1 VAWHPGLW
9 VRPPHHGAR
18 DRDPSRAGDRRCAGG
33 RRDRGR
39 RRDVSVG
46 PDHRR
51 RPDSLAASASLREPL
66 PRVARSNHRRDRRLE
81 RRSVVTPRVIWSLL
95 GETAFEWY
103 EDRAPRLGAALAF
116 YTVFALAPGLIVI
129 IALAALLLGKEAAQG
144 QIIDEVQDLIGFAG
158 AQAIQAAIE
167 SARSAGGSLVATGL
181 GALTLLFGLW
191 GVFGELQDALNTI
204 WGVGSRP
211 WRGVIA
217 AFKERFWSFT
227 MVVGIGFLLLVSL
240 AASAWLAAVGK
251 FFAQLLPLPVA
262 AMETANALLSFVT
275 ITLMF
280 AVIYK
285 LLPDVKITWRNVWV
299 GAAVTALLFTI
310 GKSLIGLY
318 LGRSTVASVYGA
330 AGSLV
335 VILLWIYYSAQVVFF
350 GAEFTKV
357 YSRRIGAVVVP
368 KRQPEHRPP
377 RIGRRSTMRR
387 SSPPLE

>member
-1 VAWHPGLW
+1 
-9 VRPPHHGAR
+9 VRAAHR
-18 DRDPSRAGDRRCAGG
+18 LSSRIDRFPA
-33 RRDRGR
+33 
-39 RRDVSVG
+39 
-46 PDHRR
+46 
-51 RPDSLAASASLREPL
+51 
-66 PRVARSNHRRDRRLE
+66 PRL
-81 RRSVVTPRVIWSLL
+81 TPRVVWSLL
-95 GETAFEWY
+95 RETVFEWY

-129 IALAALLLGKEAAQG
+129 IAVAALLLGQEAAQG
-144 QIIDEVQDLIGFAG
+144 QIIDQVQDLIGVAG

-181 GALTLLFGLW
+181 GVLTLLFGLW

-204 WGVGSRP
+204 WGVTTRP
-211 WRGVIA
+211 WRGVIGA
-217 AFKERFWSFT
+217 VKERFWSFT

-251 FFAQLLPLPVA
+251 FFAQVSPLPVA
-262 AMETANALLSFVT
+262 VMETANALLSFVT

-285 LLPDVKITWRNVWV
+285 LLPDVKITWQNVWV

-330 AGSLV
+330 AGSLI

-357 YSRRIGAVVVP
+357 YSRHFGSVVVP
-368 KRQPEHRPP
+368 EKVAV
-377 RIGRRSTMRR
+377 RSA
-387 SSPPLE
+387 

>member
-1 VAWHPGLW
+1 MAP
-9 VRPPHHGAR
+9 
-18 DRDPSRAGDRRCAGG
+18 RRSSGI
-33 RRDRGR
+33 
-39 RRDVSVG
+39 
-46 PDHRR
+46 
-51 RPDSLAASASLREPL
+51 AASPFPPL
-66 PRVARSNHRRDRRLE
+66 SPRLV
-81 RRSVVTPRVIWSLL
+81 WSLL
-95 GETAFEWY
+95 VETVFEWY

-144 QIIDEVQDLIGFAG
+144 QILDQVRDLIGPAG
-158 AQAIQAAIE
+158 AQAVHAAIE
-167 SARSAGGSLVATGL
+167 SARSAGNSLVATGL
-181 GALTLLFGLW
+181 GVLTLLLGLW

-204 WGVGSRP
+204 WGVTTRP
-211 WRGVIA
+211 GRGVLGAI
-217 AFKERFWSFT
+217 KERFWSFT

-251 FFAQLLPLPVA
+251 FFAQLSPLPVA
-262 AMETANALLSFVT
+262 VMETANALLSFVT

-285 LLPDVKITWRNVWV
+285 LLPDVRMTWRNVWV
-299 GAAVTALLFTI
+299 GAGVTALLFTI

-357 YSRRIGAVVVP
+357 YSRRFGAIVVP
-368 KRQPEHRPP
+368 TEHAVPLTAEARAALGM
-377 RIGRRSTMRR
+377 GRSKTR
-387 SSPPLE
+387 

>member
-1 VAWHPGLW
+1 MD
-9 VRPPHHGAR
+9 RPP
-18 DRDPSRAGDRRCAGG
+18 P
-33 RRDRGR
+33 
-39 RRDVSVG
+39 
-46 PDHRR
+46 
-51 RPDSLAASASLREPL
+51 
-66 PRVARSNHRRDRRLE
+66 PRL
-81 RRSVVTPRVIWSLL
+81 TPRVVWSLL
-95 GETAFEWY
+95 GETVFEWY

-144 QIIDEVQDLIGFAG
+144 QILNEVQDLIGVAG

-181 GALTLLFGLW
+181 GVLTLLFGLW

-204 WGVGSRP
+204 WGVTTRP
-211 WRGVIA
+211 GRGVIGA
-217 AFKERFWSFT
+217 IKERFWSFT

-240 AASAWLAAVGK
+240 AASAWLAAVGR
-251 FFAQLLPLPVA
+251 FFAQLSPLPVA
-262 AMETANALLSFVT
+262 VMETANALLSFVT

-280 AVIYK
+280 ALIYK
-285 LLPDVKITWRNVWV
+285 LLPDVRITWRNVWV

-357 YSRRIGAVVVP
+357 YSRRFGAVVVP
-368 KRQPEHRPP
+368 DKRAVPLTAEARAAQ
-377 RIGRRSTMRR
+377 GMDRRKRAQETSRVVGGTKVQ
-387 SSPPLE
+387 

>member
-1 VAWHPGLW
+1 
-9 VRPPHHGAR
+9 
-18 DRDPSRAGDRRCAGG
+18 
-33 RRDRGR
+33 
-39 RRDVSVG
+39 
-46 PDHRR
+46 
-51 RPDSLAASASLREPL
+51 
-66 PRVARSNHRRDRRLE
+66 
-81 RRSVVTPRVIWSLL
+81 VVWSLL
-95 GETAFEWY
+95 RETVFEWY

-129 IALAALLLGKEAAQG
+129 IALAALLLGHEAAQG
-144 QIIDEVQDLIGFAG
+144 QIIDQVQDLIGVAG

-167 SARSAGGSLVATGL
+167 SARSAGSLVATGL
-181 GALTLLFGLW
+181 GVLTLLFGLW

-204 WGVGSRP
+204 LGVTARP
-211 WRGVIA
+211 WRGVIGA
-217 AFKERFWSFT
+217 VKERFWSFA

-240 AASAWLAAVGK
+240 AGSAWLAAVGK
-251 FFAQLLPLPVA
+251 FFAQSSPLPVA
-262 AMETANALLSFVT
+262 VMETANALLSFVT

-285 LLPDVKITWRNVWV
+285 LLPDVKITWQNVWV

-330 AGSLV
+330 AGSLI

-357 YSRRIGAVVVP
+357 YSRHFGTRVRAG
-368 KRQPEHRPP
+368 
-377 RIGRRSTMRR
+377 
-387 SSPPLE
+387 SS

>member
-1 VAWHPGLW
+1 MGL
-9 VRPPHHGAR
+9 RSP
-18 DRDPSRAGDRRCAGG
+18 RR
-33 RRDRGR
+33 
-39 RRDVSVG
+39 G
-46 PDHRR
+46 PAR
-51 RPDSLAASASLREPL
+51 RPATSVLAHPL
-66 PRVARSNHRRDRRLE
+66 SSGIDRSPPPRL
-81 RRSVVTPRVIWSLL
+81 TPRVVWSLL
-95 GETAFEWY
+95 AETVFEWS

-129 IALAALLLGKEAAQG
+129 IALAALLLGQEAAQG
-144 QIIDEVQDLIGFAG
+144 QIIDQVEGLIGVAG

-204 WGVGSRP
+204 WGVTARP
-211 WRGVIA
+211 WRGVIGVV
-217 AFKERFWSFT
+217 KERFWSFT
-227 MVVGIGFLLLVSL
+227 LVVGIGFLLLVSL

-251 FFAQLLPLPVA
+251 FFAQLSPLPVA
-262 AMETANALLSFVT
+262 VMETANALLSFVT

-285 LLPDVKITWRNVWV
+285 LLPDVRITWRDVWV

-318 LGRSTVASVYGA
+318 LGRSSVASVYGA
-330 AGSLV
+330 AGSLI

-357 YSRRIGAVVVP
+357 YSRRFGSVIVPDKRAVLT
-368 KRQPEHRPP
+368 KAQ
-377 RIGRRSTMRR
+377 
-387 SSPPLE
+387 